1 MTTAEIIK
9 AIQLILQEGKTAT
22 LATVVNEDNI
32 SAKLL
37 IDEEENLTGDLGSE
51 ELNKTVADY
60 SKTFLSS
67 RAETITKTVS
77 EISQTSSRFAD
88 VRIMFERIEPEPRL
102 VICGAGH
109 VGAALARLAALV
121 GYEVSL
127 IDDRAEFVASERFAE
142 KNIKPIATK
151 DWSTDI
157 KTTIGTGRS
166 VSVAIVTRGHKEDE
180 LCLRA
185 VLESTP
191 DYVGMIGSKRRTR
204 IVISHLRDEGID
216 EKLLENVYAPIG
228 LDIGA
233 VSPEEVA
240 LAILA
245 EIIAVRRGGT
255 CLPLSQSRV

>member
-1 MTTAEIIK
+1 MTSIKIIK
-9 AIQLILQEGKTAT
+9 AIQRILEEGKTAT
-22 LATVVNEDNI
+22 LATVVDESENI

-37 IDEEENLTGDLGSE
+37 IDEEGNLTGNLGDE
-51 ELNKTVADY
+51 ELNKIVSSY
-60 SKTFLSS
+60 SSKFLLT
-67 RAETITKTVS
+67 RAETITKKIS
-77 EISQTSSRFAD
+77 EISQMPSRFAD
-88 VRIMFERIEPEPRL
+88 ARIMFERIEPEPRL

-109 VGAALARLAALV
+109 VGAALAHLAALV

-127 IDDRAEFVASERFAE
+127 IDDRAEFVSCERFTE
-142 KNIKPIATK
+142 KNIDAIATK
-151 DWSTDI
+151 DWITDI
-157 KTTIGTGRS
+157 KTTIGTGRG

-185 VLESTP
+185 VLESKP

-204 IVISHLRDEGID
+204 IVISHLREEGVD

-228 LDIGA
+228 LDICA
-233 VSPEEVA
+233 VTPEEVA

-255 CLPLSQSRV
+255 CLPLSKLR